1 MKKPLTVGL
10 AVIIMVM
17 GVASTASALSYKGT
31 KYGQYTYTSGSFISI
46 KDNAG
51 DGRFPAVR
59 YKYDGGTKEAGL
71 ANKSGYGTTVTKYAP
86 SKITAIRPCLS
97 RTAPLP
103 MVCGAW
109 IF

>member
-1 MKKPLTVGL
+1 MKRSFTAGL
-10 AVIIMVM
+10 AAIVMVM
-17 GVASTASALSYKGT
+17 GVASTASALTYSGT

-51 DGRFPAVR
+51 DGKFPAVN
-59 YKYDGGTKEAGL
+59 YKYDGGTKQAGL

-86 SKITAIRPCLS
+86 SKITAIQPCLS
-97 RTAPLP
+97 RSGPLP
-103 MVCGAW
+103 MDCGGW